1 MKHINRK
8 NIIIAVTAIV
18 LLSVIVSGIT
28 IFNLRKTTPY
38 EYLQNHFNK
47 SESAVYPA
55 QLLCQTNDESNENII
70 IVFYANKNG
79 GFNCAILEKT
89 MLSFKLLDSSGSLFF
104 RDDKTQY
111 KYGYYSGSYLCSW
124 HDYDGERRALF
135 WGINKDESVE
145 KLLVDGKESECT
157 EINGYNG
164 IDFKIFWSFGYWED
178 MPDFQEIPAQ
188 AAK

>member
-38 EYLQNHFNK
+38 EYLQNHFNE
-47 SESAVYPA
+47 SESAVYPS
-55 QLLCQTNDESNENII
+55 QLLYQTNDESNENII

-104 RDDKTQY
+104 GDDKTQY
-111 KYGYYSGSYLCSW
+111 KYGYYTGSYLGSW
-124 HDYDGERRALF
+124 YDYDGQRKALF

-145 KLLVDGKESECT
+145 KLLVDGKESECA
-157 EINGYNG
+157 EINDDNG
-164 IDFKIFWSFGYWED
+164 INFKLFWIIGDWED
-178 MPDFQEIPAQ
+178 SPDFREIQAQ
-188 AAK
+188 ATE